1 VYGKKSVNVQA
12 NRMANQDKSRTF
24 AEVRERVRRLLRV
37 GLIGKDDLH
46 EMTLA
51 DVDSMIERADFERL
65 P

>member
-1 VYGKKSVNVQA
+1 MYGKKSVNVQA

-24 AEVRERVRRLLRV
+24 VEVRERVRRLLRV
-37 GLIGKDDLH
+37 GLIGKHDLH